1 MQRKILLLPLL
12 LLAVL
17 ASAEPVVRVVNANGS
32 AKSFA
37 TDDVRK
43 LVLSTSAVD
52 VVNQEGSVLLS
63 VPLTEIARV
72 ELTDG
77 ELTTDA
83 LQTTILPKENAT
95 KVIENGQVYI
105 LNNGKKYTIM
115 GVEVE
120 QK

>member
-1 MQRKILLLPLL
+1 MKKKILLLPLL
-12 LLAVL
+12 LLAVV
-17 ASAEPVVRVVNANGS
+17 ACAEPIVRVVNANGNT
-32 AKSFA
+32 KSFA

-43 LVLSTSAVD
+43 LVLSADQVN

-72 ELTDG
+72 EFADG
-77 ELTTDA
+77 EPITENINNT
-83 LQTTILPKENAT
+83 LQSQE
-95 KVIENGQVYI
+95 KVVKIIENGQVYI
-105 LNNGKKYTIM
+105 LNSNKKYTIM

>member
-1 MQRKILLLPLL
+1 MKQKILLLPLL
-12 LLAVL
+12 LLAVM
-17 ASAEPVVRVVNANGS
+17 ASAEPIVRVVNANGS

-37 TDDVRK
+37 TDNVRK
-43 LVLSTSAVD
+43 LVLTSSAVD
-52 VVNQEGSVLLS
+52 IVNREGSVLLS

-72 ELTDG
+72 EFTEG
-77 ELTTDA
+77 EPTTA
-83 LQTTILPKENAT
+83 LPTTLLPQEKAT

-105 LNNGKKYTIM
+105 LNNGRKYTIM

>member
-1 MQRKILLLPLL
+1 MKRKILLLPLL
-12 LLAVL
+12 LLTVL
-17 ASAEPVVRVVNANGS
+17 ASTEPIVRVVNANGS
-32 AKSFA
+32 EKTFA
-37 TDDVRK
+37 SDNVRK

-52 VVNQEGSVLLS
+52 IVNQEGSVLLS

-72 ELTDG
+72 EFTESEANTALPTTLKPDG
-77 ELTTDA
+77 
-83 LQTTILPKENAT
+83 KAT
-95 KVIENGQVYI
+95 KVMENGKVYI